1 MRERTTL
8 RSTESDSWSQTHAPT
23 MAPEMRTA
31 NALLMPKGEDFEFV
45 FVLST
50 AIIDFL
56 VIFSVVFFIL
66 KETGVHFLQ

>member
-1 MRERTTL
+1 
-8 RSTESDSWSQTHAPT
+8 

-50 AIIDFL
+50 AVIDFL
-56 VIFSVVFFIL
+56 VIFSPVFLF
-66 KETGVHFLQ
+66 

>member
-8 RSTESDSWSQTHAPT
+8 RSTESDSWSQTHAQT

-31 NALLMPKGEDFEFV
+31 NALLMPKGEDFEFDAV
-45 FVLST
+45 V
-50 AIIDFL
+50 IDFL